1 MRRFLLATAIASP
14 LFLSAPSSRAQM
26 PVIDF
31 AALGQ
36 WFQQIQYALQTV
48 QQLQQQVQQAI
59 NTVHALTNIPANLA
73 GQVVGLLQSTIQNP
87 LQGINL
93 NLQSLMM
100 GSGSGV
106 CPGAGGMLSA
116 TQGWTA
122 TGGDFLG
129 SMMNGGATQLAGLL
143 ACTQQMMQAAQQR
156 LTLMPQ
162 LLSELQACA
171 DVSCTTAVS
180 GRIQLETAT
189 INTQQQ
195 QAALMGL
202 AQQQQRWTADD
213 LVLQK
218 QRADLEAM
226 LNSLPAGTIGGGF
239 GPSTG
244 TGVGG
249 GVVAAAPVFN
259 AAAACIPWH
268 AGCP

>member
-59 NTVHALTNIPANLA
+59 NTVRALTNIPANLA

-156 LTLMPQ
+156 L
-162 LLSELQACA
+162 SA
-171 DVSCTTAVS
+171 DAAAAQRAAGLRRRVLHDGGVRTHPVGDCDDQHTAAAGSADGPGATTAAVDGGRS
-180 GRIQLETAT
+180 GVAE
-189 INTQQQ
+189 
-195 QAALMGL
+195 AAGRPGGDVER
-202 AQQQQRWTADD
+202 AASRHDRRW
-213 LVLQK
+213 L
-218 QRADLEAM
+218 R
-226 LNSLPAGTIGGGF
+226 SWHRHGR
-239 GPSTG
+239 
-244 TGVGG
+244 GG

-259 AAAACIPWH
+259 ASSVCIPWH